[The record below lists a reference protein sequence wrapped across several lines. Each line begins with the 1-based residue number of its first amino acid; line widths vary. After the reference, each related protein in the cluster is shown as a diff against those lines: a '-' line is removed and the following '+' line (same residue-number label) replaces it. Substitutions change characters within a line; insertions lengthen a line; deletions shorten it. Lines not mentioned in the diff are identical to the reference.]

1 MPSTSTLAL
10 NSVPASPLVAP
21 LAAAVKAGRVLLA
34 SLALALAGCA
44 ALPVPVERSQ
54 SHAIADV
61 ADTSLARAAAAS
73 RPEGA
78 RDLSG
83 FRLLPDGDDALEA
96 RIALIRRA
104 EKSVDVQYYLI
115 ANDRTGRQFLAE
127 LSAAAARGVR
137 VRLLVDDLYAI
148 GQDALFAALSG
159 QPGFQVRLF
168 NPLPVRGGGFASR
181 VAFSAHEFARINHRM
196 HNKLLIADG
205 SFAVSGGRN
214 IANEYFDR
222 GGSAHFIDM
231 DLLSSGPVV
240 ASLSTLFDEFWNSP
254 HAYPAESLVRA
265 RQRDRAARGES
276 PAPAPAVPDSADDP
290 APFEP
295 GSLADELGAGRVAL
309 RLAPARVVADRPAQ
323 VADNDRARPD
333 GPVMRAHLDL
343 LGSAQSSVLVAT
355 PYFVPGRGAVQAL
368 RDARARDV
376 RLTFLTN
383 SLATTDEPL
392 VHFGY
397 ARYRMALLELG
408 VALHEL
414 MPTLDAPAAGDAA
427 GERHGASL
435 GRLHAK
441 LMVVDDRWVSIGS
454 MNMDRRSARS
464 NTESTIVIDDREI
477 AGEVAA
483 FLEHGRV
490 TSSYALR
497 LGEGNK
503 RVEWVGREREG
514 VLRAEPRR
522 PGGAAFKPRLASF
535 FVPEELL

>member
-1 MPSTSTLAL
+1 MRATSAL
-10 NSVPASPLVAP
+10 QAAPASRPAAP
-21 LAAAVKAGRVLLA
+21 LAAAVSATRLLVA
-34 SLALALAGCA
+34 SLSVALAGCA
-44 ALPVPVERSQ
+44 GLPVPADRSE

-61 ADTSLARAAAAS
+61 ADTSLARAATAS
-73 RPEGA
+73 RPEDA

-96 RIALIRRA
+96 RITLIRRA

-115 ANDRTGRQFLAE
+115 ANDRTGRQFLGE

-137 VRLLVDDLYAI
+137 VRLLVDDLNAI
-148 GQDALFAALSG
+148 RQDALFAALAG

-231 DLLSSGPVV
+231 DLLSCGPVV
-240 ASLSTLFDEFWNSP
+240 AALSSLFDEFWNSP
-254 HAYPAESLVRA
+254 HAYPAESLMRA
-265 RQRDRAARGES
+265 RQRDHAARGES
-276 PAPAPAVPDSADDP
+276 PAPAPAVPDSADDV

-309 RLAPARVVADRPAQ
+309 RFAPARVVADRPAQ
-323 VADNDRARPD
+323 IADNDRARPD
-333 GPVMRAHLDL
+333 GPVMRAHLEL

-355 PYFVPGRGAVQAL
+355 PYFVPGRSALETL
-368 RDARARDV
+368 RDARAKDISFTV
-376 RLTFLTN
+376 LTN

-397 ARYRMALLELG
+397 ARYRMGLLKLG

-414 MPTLDAPAAGDAA
+414 MPTLDAPADGDASS
-427 GERHGASL
+427 ERHGASL
-435 GRLHAK
+435 SRLHAK
-441 LMVVDDRWVSIGS
+441 LVVVDDRWVSIGS

-464 NTESTIVIDDREI
+464 NTESTIVIDDAEI
-477 AGEVAA
+477 AGDVAA
-483 FLEHGRV
+483 FLDHGRV

-497 LGEGNK
+497 LGAGGK
-503 RVEWVGREREG
+503 RVEWVGREAGG
-514 VLRAEPRR
+514 VLRAEPPRA
-522 PGGAAFKPRLASF
+522 GGSGLKPRLASF
-535 FVPEELL
+535 FVSEELL

>member
-1 MPSTSTLAL
+1 MPSTSAPPR
-10 NSVPASPLVAP
+10 VPASRLAAP
-21 LAAAVKAGRVLLA
+21 LAAAVRAARVLVA
-34 SLALALAGCA
+34 SLGVALAGCA
-44 ALPVPVERSQ
+44 GLPVPVERGE

-61 ADTSLARAAAAS
+61 AATSLGRTAAAS
-73 RPEGA
+73 RQADA

-96 RIALIRRA
+96 RIALIRGA

-137 VRLLVDDLYAI
+137 VRLLVDDLNAI
-148 GQDALFAALSG
+148 RQDALFAALAG

-240 ASLSTLFDEFWNSP
+240 TSLSSLFDEFWNSP
-254 HAYPAESLVRA
+254 YAYPAESLIRP

-276 PAPAPAVPDSADDP
+276 PAPTPDNDDDA

-309 RLAPARVVADRPAQ
+309 RFAPARVVADRPAQ
-323 VADNDRARPD
+323 IADNDRARPD
-333 GPVMRAHLDL
+333 GPVMRAHLEL

-355 PYFVPGRGAVQAL
+355 PYFVPGRSALETL
-368 RDARARDV
+368 RDARAKDV
-376 RLTFLTN
+376 RFTVLTN

-397 ARYRMALLELG
+397 ARYRMGLLKLG

-414 MPTLDAPAAGDAA
+414 MPTLDGRADGDAT

-441 LMVVDDRWVSIGS
+441 LVVVDDRWVSIGS

-497 LGEGNK
+497 LGEDGK
-503 RVEWVGREREG
+503 RIEWVGREAED
-514 VLRAEPRR
+514 VLRDEPRR
-522 PGGAAFKPRLASF
+522 PGGPGLKPRLASF
-535 FVPEELL
+535 FVSEELL

>member
-1 MPSTSTLAL
+1 MPSTSVPQPPARRLAG
-10 NSVPASPLVAP
+10 PLGAAVDRVRL
-21 LAAAVKAGRVLLA
+21 LAA
-34 SLALALAGCA
+34 ALALAVAGCA
-44 ALPVPVERSQ
+44 GLPTAGERGE

-61 ADTSLARAAAAS
+61 ASTSLSQAAAAS
-73 RPEGA
+73 RPADAED
-78 RDLSG
+78 RSG
-83 FRLLPDGDDALEA
+83 FRLLADSDDALDA
-96 RIALIRRA
+96 RIALIRHA
-104 EKSVDVQYYLI
+104 EKSLDVQYYLI

-127 LSAAAARGVR
+127 LAAAAARGVR
-137 VRLLVDDLYAI
+137 VRLLVDDLNAI
-148 GQDALFAALSG
+148 RQDALFAALAG
-159 QPGFQVRLF
+159 QPGFEVRLF

-196 HNKLLIADG
+196 HNKLLVADG

-231 DLLSSGPVV
+231 DLLSCGPVV
-240 ASLSTLFDEFWNSP
+240 AALSSLFDEFWNSP
-254 HAYPAESLVRA
+254 HAYPAESLMRA
-265 RQRDRAARGES
+265 RQRDHAARGES
-276 PAPAPAVPDSADDP
+276 PAPAPAVPDSADDV

-309 RLAPARVVADRPAQ
+309 RFAPARVVADRPAQ
-323 VADNDRARPD
+323 IADNDRARPD

-343 LGSAQSSVLVAT
+343 LRSAQSSVLVAT
-355 PYFVPGRGAVQAL
+355 PYFVPGHGALETL
-368 RDARARDV
+368 RDARAKDV
-376 RLTFLTN
+376 RFTVLTN

-397 ARYRMALLELG
+397 ARYRMPLLKLG

-414 MPTLDAPAAGDAA
+414 MPTPDTPVEGDASD
-427 GERHGASL
+427 ERHGASL

-441 LMVVDDRWVSIGS
+441 LVVVDDRWVSIGS

-464 NTESTIVIDDREI
+464 NTESTIVIDHPGI
-477 AGEVAA
+477 AADVAA

-497 LGEGNK
+497 LGEGGT
-503 RVEWVGREREG
+503 RVEWVGRETEG
-514 VLRAEPRR
+514 VLRAEPRGA
-522 PGGAAFKPRLASF
+522 GGNGFKPRLASF
-535 FVPEELL
+535 FVSEEWL